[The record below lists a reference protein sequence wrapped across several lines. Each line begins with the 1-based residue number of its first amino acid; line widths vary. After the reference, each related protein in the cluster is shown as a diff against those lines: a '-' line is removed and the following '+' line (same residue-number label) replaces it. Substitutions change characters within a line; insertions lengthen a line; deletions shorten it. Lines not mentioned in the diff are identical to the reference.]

1 MTADER
7 VSRVWWI
14 VPAVWAV
21 AVLVLLAQ
29 SARSADD
36 HGMWDLLSAIQF
48 LVYLAWLR
56 LAWRASRSIVDP
68 WRLIAQV
75 ALVAGLALSAM
86 L

>member
-1 MTADER
+1 MTTDER
-7 VSRVWWI
+7 LSRVWWI
-14 VPAVWAV
+14 VPAIWAV
-21 AVLVLLAQ
+21 AVLVLLVE

-36 HGMWDLLSAIQF
+36 HGMWELLSAIQF

-86 L
+86 V

>member
-1 MTADER
+1 LTADER
-7 VSRVWWI
+7 LSRAWWI

-21 AVLVLLAQ
+21 AVLVLLAE

-36 HGMWDLLSAIQF
+36 QGMWDLLSAIQF

-68 WRLIAQV
+68 WRLIAQA

-86 L
+86 V

>member
-7 VSRVWWI
+7 VSRIRWI

-21 AVLVLLAQ
+21 AVLALLAE

-36 HGMWDLLSAIQF
+36 HGMWNLLSAIQF
-48 LVYLAWLR
+48 LLYLAWLR